1 MAEADNNQPT
11 APPGQ
16 PETALV
22 DLFPDFYGNDFIRR
36 IGQDRLW
43 TISDKDKRPMNMR
56 ALLDYGRYW
65 GARIEEADSQLLTLA
80 EMYHRVPWAANCA
93 YHFDALTTE
102 KILIDIESTCPPEIA
117 HRLLALSRDALYSET
132 SMSGRGYH
140 LVLDLPESL
149 RKLPHLI
156 NKRKIRHPQGW
167 YEILLDHWVTFTRNP
182 IDADLLAAAV
192 GDPVNAGLGIDDV
205 IAELNSA
212 ISVRPNASNEVSYDM
227 ARILPDELDENIQAM
242 DTSLYEIVCNNFR
255 SNYAKSL
262 DDFNGDFSSWEFSQ
276 LAFIARNVAFYFS
289 EAFNQGVIDDVPSY
303 DWVTRIVYLVAQEVI
318 AHRDKHNG
326 ERNNMPY
333 MLYQAAR
340 CVEIVELPGMDRIRA
355 QVDERAEAD
364 GAAETET
371 EDEAKTETDKENP

>member
-1 MAEADNNQPT
+1 MTADDNRPT

-22 DLFPDFYGNDFIRR
+22 DLFPGFYGNDFIRR
-36 IGQDRLW
+36 IGEDRLW

-80 EMYHRVPWAANCA
+80 EMYHRAPWAANCA
-93 YHFDALTTE
+93 YHFDALVTE

-149 RKLPHLI
+149 QKLPHLI

-182 IDADLLAAAV
+182 IDADLLATAV
-192 GDPVNAGLGIDDV
+192 DDPANAGLGIDDI
-205 IAELNSA
+205 IAELDSA
-212 ISVRPNASNEVSYDM
+212 ISVRPNASNEVSYDV

-242 DTSLYEIVCNNFR
+242 DTSLYEIVCHNFR
-255 SNYAKSL
+255 SNYAKTL

-276 LAFIARNVAFYFS
+276 LAFIARNVTFYFG

-303 DWVTRIVYLVAQEVI
+303 DWVTRVVYLVAQEVI
-318 AHRDKHNG
+318 AHRDKHDG

-340 CVEIVELPGMDRIRA
+340 CVEFVELPGMDRIRA
-355 QVDERAEAD
+355 QVDERAETD
-364 GAAETET
+364 DAAEN
-371 EDEAKTETDKENP
+371 ETDKDNP

>member
-1 MAEADNNQPT
+1 MAEADNNPT

-16 PETALV
+16 PKTALV

-80 EMYHRVPWAANCA
+80 EMYHRAPWAANCA

-102 KILIDIESTCPPEIA
+102 TILIDIESTCPPKIA

-182 IDADLLAAAV
+182 IDANLLAAAV
-192 GDPVNAGLGIDDV
+192 DNPANAGLGIDNV

-212 ISVRPNASNEVSYDM
+212 ISVRPSASNEVSYDM
-227 ARILPDELDENIQAM
+227 ARILPDELDENVQAM

-255 SNYAKSL
+255 SNYAKGL

-303 DWVTRIVYLVAQEVI
+303 DWITRIVYLVAQEVI
-318 AHRDKHNG
+318 AHRDKHDG

-340 CVEIVELPGMDRIRA
+340 CVEIVELPGIDRIRA

-364 GAAETET
+364 GATET
-371 EDEAKTETDKENP
+371 DTDKENP